1 MLPLEAGQ
9 QRRRARLEE
18 KAAQG
23 VTAALFL
30 NDGVT
35 LATAG
40 AVRQQQCFRR
50 PVLL

>member
-1 MLPLEAGQ
+1 MLLPEAGQ
-9 QRRRARLEE
+9 QRRRARLDE

-40 AVRQQQCFRR
+40 GVRLQ
-50 PVLL
+50 